1 MNSSD
6 RRSEPRGPTGAS
18 ARAHGIG
25 LKSRLV
31 LTIAIVGLLMMIP
44 TMYALSRLKA
54 LSSIA
59 KTATTS
65 HGRAYSSLGRYG
77 ARLGDLNRVE
87 SVYII
92 NVDDRSR
99 MARDSALTEAGLY
112 LDSLDASGYASRA
125 KPARAHY
132 DRIVSTIAEIDGLL
146 ARNQKLEATAMFER
160 VKDQFNAAQAT
171 NDHILAA
178 IDTAALTGNQRA
190 AGIITSAISTTGVAL
205 AACLAIALAIGA
217 WMTRNL
223 LRPVAQLRHS
233 MARVAGG
240 SFDVPDDLP
249 YQRHDEIG
257 DLSRS
262 FRGMTQ
268 RLADLDKLKAEFM
281 SISTHELKTPI
292 NVIGGYAELIQEGVY
307 GPVSDKQDTALK
319 SIREQS
325 RVLTQMVN
333 QLLDVSRIEAGGMR
347 LEMHQVVVRDL
358 LERIQRTFMALARK
372 QDIMFEVKIDDTT
385 PRVVPGDS
393 DRLRDQVLGNL
404 ISNALKFTPAG
415 GRVEVR
421 AWSKDEWL
429 YMCVSDTGAGIPD
442 EQQPHVFDKFYQV
455 GGQARSKGAGLGLTI
470 AHEVVQGHGGE
481 ISVTSK
487 PGEGTT
493 FELRLPTT
501 REQAEQAH
509 VAREARVNAEAAV
522 VAAEPER

>member
-1 MNSSD
+1 MSSAAA
-6 RRSEPRGPTGAS
+6 SESVHPRG
-18 ARAHGIG
+18 GIG
-25 LKSRLV
+25 LRERLI
-31 LTIAIVGLLMMIP
+31 LTVVIVGAMMTVPSI
-44 TMYALSRLKA
+44 YALSRLKA
-54 LSSIA
+54 LRTIA
-59 KTATTS
+59 AIATKS
-65 HGRAYSSLGRYG
+65 HGRAYASLGRFG
-77 ARLGDLNRVE
+77 ALLGDVNRIEGSLVATG
-87 SVYII
+87 
-92 NVDDRSR
+92 DLTAKA
-99 MARDSALTEAGLY
+99 ARDSALTESGMY
-112 LDSLDASGYASRA
+112 LDSLAKAGYGAEA
-125 KPARAHY
+125 KPARAHF
-132 DRIVSTIAEIDGLL
+132 DRINGMVRDIDGLL
-146 ARNQKLEATAMFER
+146 ARGDKDGATTLFER
-160 VKDQFNAAQAT
+160 AKEQFTAAQQT
-171 NDHILAA
+171 NEQILSS
-178 IDTAALTGNQRA
+178 IDQQALTGNDRA
-190 AGIITSAISTTGVAL
+190 SAISTTAVSTTGAAL
-205 AACLAIALAIGA
+205 AACLLIAFAIGA

-249 YQRHDEIG
+249 YQRADEIG

-307 GPVSDKQDTALK
+307 GEINEKQDTALK

-347 LEMHQVVVRDL
+347 LEMHQIVVRDL
-358 LERIQRTFMALARK
+358 LERVQRTFVALANK
-372 QDIMFEVKIDDTT
+372 QDITFDVNVEDST
-385 PRVVPGDS
+385 PSVVPGDG

-404 ISNALKFTPAG
+404 ISNAFKFTPAG

-421 AWSKDEWL
+421 AWAKTGFL
-429 YMCVSDTGAGIPD
+429 HICVSDTGAGIPE

-493 FELRLPTT
+493 FELRLPVT
-501 REQAEQAH
+501 REQAEEAH
-509 VAREARVNAEAAV
+509 VAREARVNAVAAV

>member
-1 MNSSD
+1 MSSTAPSEERREPAAAAPHD
-6 RRSEPRGPTGAS
+6 R
-18 ARAHGIG
+18 GIS
-25 LKSRLV
+25 LRQRLI
-31 LTIAIVGLLMMIP
+31 LTVVIVGIITILP
-44 TMYALSRLKA
+44 TIYALSRLYTLNHIVEA
-54 LSSIA
+54 
-59 KTATTS
+59 ATRT
-65 HGRAYSSLGRYG
+65 HGRAYAAVGRYG
-77 ARLGDLNRVE
+77 ALLGDVNRIE
-87 SVYII
+87 SSYVASP
-92 NVDDRSR
+92 DPRSLP
-99 MARDSALTEAGLY
+99 ARDSVLYSAGAYLDTLAEAGYGTEAM
-112 LDSLDASGYASRA
+112 
-125 KPARAHY
+125 PARAHY
-132 DRIVSTIAEIDGLL
+132 DRIVSAVKDIDVLIASERKDD
-146 ARNQKLEATAMFER
+146 ATALFDR
-160 VKDQFNAAQAT
+160 VKDQFTAATHT
-171 NDHILAA
+171 NENILTA
-178 IDTAALTGNQRA
+178 IDSLSRTSNEHATAISRTAA
-190 AGIITSAISTTGVAL
+190 STTGLAL
-205 AACLAIALAIGA
+205 AACVAIALAIGA

-223 LRPVAQLRHS
+223 LRPIAQLRHS

-249 YQRHDEIG
+249 YRRGDEVG

-307 GPVSDKQDTALK
+307 GPVSEKQDTALK
-319 SIREQS
+319 SIREQA

-358 LERIQRTFMALARK
+358 LERVQRTFLALARK
-372 QDIMFEVKIDDTT
+372 QDITFEVKVADNT
-385 PRVVPGDS
+385 PKVVPGDS

-404 ISNALKFTPAG
+404 ISNALKFTPSG

-421 AWSKDEWL
+421 AWSENEWL
-429 YMCVSDTGAGIPD
+429 CICVSDTGAGIPE
-442 EQQPHVFDKFYQV
+442 EQQKHVFDKFYQV

-470 AHEVVQGHGGE
+470 AHEIVQGHGGD

-501 REQAEQAH
+501 RAQAQEAH
-509 VAREARVNAEAAV
+509 VAREARVNAIAAV